1 MNTLKEL
8 RNKLENEMKKCSQVF
23 IIGHNGPDLDAIG
36 SAIGLCTLAKY
47 YKKPA
52 YIIVDDDLSKVDS
65 SVKKVIDECKDSI
78 NIIKKEKALEMVNSD
93 SLLILTDVNKEDMIS
108 LGSDVYKFKKIITID
123 HHGENDKT
131 VKTENKFIRQD
142 VSSASEIVSAILN
155 MNKIPYGS
163 TVANYLLAGINL
175 DTKRFKQN
183 VTEKTHDTAEKLI
196 RHGADIDKVNELFL
210 EDFDSFCRISNLI
223 INGTTLKQYSSSLL
237 ETINVSFTL
246 NRNSPATIY
255 SVVDL
260 AKTADRMMKFYGIDA
275 AFAIGFLDDTS
286 IYISARSNKKV
297 NVNKIMSELKGG
309 GNPQCAGARIYADD
323 LFQVENKLMDAV
335 PAGLSDKENII
346 EEPPVIKKKQIKRK

>member
-8 RNKLENEMKKCSQVF
+8 RAKLESEIKESSRVF

-36 SAIGLCTLAKY
+36 SAIGLCTLANY

-65 SVKKVIDECKDSI
+65 SVKKVIDDCKDSI
-78 NIIKKEKALEMVNSD
+78 NILKKGKALEMINSR

-131 VKTENKFIRQD
+131 VKTENKFIRQNI
-142 VSSASEIVSAILN
+142 SSASEIVSAILN
-155 MNKIPYGS
+155 MNKIPYGP

-175 DTKRFKQN
+175 DTKRFKRN
-183 VTEKTHDTAEKLI
+183 VTEKTHDIAEKLI
-196 RHGADIDKVNELFL
+196 RHGADTDKVNELFL

-275 AFAIGFLDDTS
+275 AFAIGFLDDDS
-286 IYISARSNKKV
+286 IYISARSNKKID
-297 NVNKIMSELKGG
+297 VNKIMSELKGG
-309 GNPQCAGARIYADD
+309 GNTQCAGARIYTDD
-323 LFQVENKLMDAV
+323 LFQVESKLMDAV